1 MTILVVLADRGMEME
16 LVQATEKAWSLKL
29 GGHHNEDAIFVHHL
43 RKTSS
48 SNV

>member
-1 MTILVVLADRGMEME
+1 ME

-48 SNV
+48 SKADSFLDQML